1 MFNLFLIIYAVALSI
16 ATWKVP
22 TQYNESK
29 FVIAAS
35 YAVGFGAIL
44 LAPLIFFVTDPVA
57 RLMII
62 GLTIDFGVVIS
73 VSIFCVP
80 KIYTAIRL
88 YRQETIRQHTENT
101 LERVR
106 SGRSCNCGEVHHPW
120 WKFWRHQSDNCPAQL
135 VDGHAGNEKRFKP
148 QQPFIQENIHT
159 KFGNQGKPKSRPL
172 SPGSLGWVYEEDV
185 LRTSKTD
192 YMIRN
197 VNDLNIA
204 PNEEAMSLTETGCCS
219 PELPAKTLTRR
230 STIDRRTSSVSSMSE
245 APRSPL
251 QSTYPDPLSIGD
263 PRWNRGHCR
272 HCGTGFNA
280 NTS

>member
-1 MFNLFLIIYAVALSI
+1 VALSI

-88 YRQETIRQHTENT
+88 YRQETIRHHSDHT

-106 SGRSCNCGEVHHPW
+106 SGRSCSCGEVHHPW
-120 WKFWRHQSDNCPAQL
+120 WKFWRHQSDSCPSQL
-135 VDGHAGNEKRFKP
+135 TYWHTGNEKVRKP
-148 QQPFIQENIHT
+148 KQPFIEGNLH
-159 KFGNQGKPKSRPL
+159 KVFSNQGVPITRPL
-172 SPGSLGWVYEEDV
+172 SPGSLGWVYEEDL
-185 LRTSKTD
+185 LRTTNSNN
-192 YMIRN
+192 IIIHN
-197 VNDLNIA
+197 VKNLNIA
-204 PNEEAMSLTETGCCS
+204 PGEAVTNFSETDCCS
-219 PELPAKTLTRR
+219 PDLPARSLTRR
-230 STIDRRTSSVSSMSE
+230 STIDRRTSSISSMSE
-245 APRSPL
+245 THRSPL
-251 QSTYPDPLSIGD
+251 QSTYPEPLSIGD
-263 PRWNRGHCR
+263 TRWNRAHCP
-272 HCGTGFNA
+272 HCGTGFSSN
-280 NTS
+280 SS